1 MNWIEKTFS
10 FVRGIAPIF
19 RNRHHPAQALPAPLS
34 GEKPEELAWAGGL
47 VFGGAPMEFWNPD
60 DLVSHQ
66 GYAVYRKI
74 LKDDQVRAL
83 LALKQAMITSRN
95 WHFRPVENNRRQRD
109 CAEFFRFLLEKN
121 LRGPFKQALSNLM
134 SSQAFGF
141 SLLEKVYQ
149 PVQWKER
156 TLWGICQL
164 KLRPAETFTFEM
176 DAHGNMTGLLQEQG
190 GRKAS
195 LPPWRFIHHVNK
207 PEVHP
212 LYGESDLREV
222 HRHWWSKENILKFWN
237 IYLERMAA
245 GFVHGRISGPLSAAE
260 REELKRVMESIGS
273 RTAVMT
279 PANVDLKLITA
290 PSTDA
295 FERAV
300 SARDRAIAKALL
312 VPNLLGLSDQG
323 SVGSY
328 SQSRTQQETFFL
340 IMNALAESIADTL
353 NEQLFRELARWNFG
367 LHDPPVFAF
376 DPLSQQQKRD
386 QAQAWHDAVRG
397 GTVRHNAEDEVRIRE
412 LLEFP
417 SRAGTA

>member
-1 MNWIEKTFS
+1 M
-10 FVRGIAPIF
+10 
-19 RNRHHPAQALPAPLS
+19 S

-222 HRHWWSKENILKFWN
+222 HRHWWSKENICKGWIN
-237 IYLERMAA
+237 INGKGTIAIRDSFNVASITDNGA
-245 GFVHGRISGPLSAAE
+245 GDYTVTWDTDFASGDYATLVGAGEGAGGSSNTGATRGHGDVLA
-260 REELKRVMESIGS
+260 
-273 RTAVMT
+273 
-279 PANVDLKLITA
+279 
-290 PSTDA
+290 
-295 FERAV
+295 
-300 SARDRAIAKALL
+300 
-312 VPNLLGLSDQG
+312 G
-323 SVGSY
+323 SV
-328 SQSRTQQETFFL
+328 RLEITN
-340 IMNALAESIADTL
+340 MNGTLVDADDMSVV
-353 NEQLFRELARWNFG
+353 AFG
-367 LHDPPVFAF
+367 G
-376 DPLSQQQKRD
+376 Q
-386 QAQAWHDAVRG
+386 
-397 GTVRHNAEDEVRIRE
+397 
-412 LLEFP
+412 
-417 SRAGTA
+417 